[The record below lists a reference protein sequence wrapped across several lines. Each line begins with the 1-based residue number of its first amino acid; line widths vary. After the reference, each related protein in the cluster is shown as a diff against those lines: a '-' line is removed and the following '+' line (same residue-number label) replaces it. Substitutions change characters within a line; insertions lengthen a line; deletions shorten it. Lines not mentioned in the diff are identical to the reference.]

1 MNGRRCQKF
10 LMATKC
16 VFARSRQWSL
26 MTRFTSSA
34 WQVTPPCGRRMCKK
48 GIQPSPLPSPG
59 KLLNW
64 VKNINKFLQSCGKGF
79 YPVMVEVDINCSLL
93 GCVGDGVHFRGSCI
107 HDFLMGGGIF
117 PKKNAWKW
125 KQLDWGAYPQCPLG
139 YANVLKQRVAFK
151 VDTHLWGC

>member
-107 HDFLMGGGIF
+107 HDFLMGGGGF
-117 PKKNAWKW
+117 FQKNCMKMKTIGLGGVSPVPPWIC
-125 KQLDWGAYPQCPLG
+125 QCIETKSG
-139 YANVLKQRVAFK
+139 F
-151 VDTHLWGC
+151 